1 MENKIIKKWNMLDSY
16 SEGQAIYG
24 RDAEISAIEESIL
37 YNIQTFIYGKSGIG
51 KTSLLQAGVFP
62 KLRQAK
68 YFPVVIRLAFY
79 NNESLNHAVKRLV
92 EEEAEREDLA
102 INKIG
107 LQHYVIDDTEV
118 FDSPLYE
125 YFSKVRFED
134 DAHTPYIP
142 VLILDQFEETIN
154 NEEQWQ
160 RTVDFLK
167 EDLYDLMDNSNIIHG
182 ESIPYTN
189 YRIVFSMRE
198 DYLYCLE
205 DIVDRYSLWELRYNR
220 YRIKALD
227 DERASDVIRLTS
239 GTNGLE
245 NGKEDKIIKLII
257 KIVKNNS
264 GSRFTEINT
273 ALLSLICSLLH
284 ENSIDKC
291 IYYQDLRKI
300 NVYLNSYYDNICD
313 EIGGTAAN
321 YLEDKLLTK
330 DGRRSSID
338 EGEIISSKKV
348 NYKQLDCLVEKR
360 FLRRIKTDSTSIRYE
375 YIHDLFARMIFK
387 RRMEEKKQWYLPE
400 LSSISRKLNRSR
412 FIKRFIITTIIWSLI
427 FCVYT
432 LLVYGLRYD
441 YSFQTLNILNWFN
454 KFYLL
459 LYLYSFI
466 LLVFLLPLVVK
477 RLHDVGQS
485 GWWISLCGLFPI
497 IYTLFLR
504 NGLFNLSIGIW
515 SEYIALTGCCLCFAF
530 VGFLCLKP
538 SSIGSYPA
546 KYSREYEEVFKL
558 VTINNIQFVK
568 SFLLELSLWI
578 ANYCFV
584 KMITVVIVYRDYLHL
599 DFSIKY
605 NDFYIF
611 KWFGSDFLV
620 PLVLAMLPFAL
631 CLSPSLKSRIKTIG
645 YPIWLAYI
653 PYFNILLLIVGLFSD
668 QLLHTLKLWREPKIQ
683 NKTSE
688 DDVLGDIHENF
699 FKPISENQNNIMT
712 LQSTGN
718 IRLLMV
724 LIPFYALGRF
734 FNRKLSINVRV
745 ESYYC
750 FVVNVFIVGLGFIA
764 FWVDAIGAQ
773 TCNENIWG
781 VWGSI
786 YLIECILFFCTTPH
800 WNLLIARGVI
810 NEIEKNPQYDINQL
824 ATALGVTQKLMKNI
838 IEKLIKK
845 GCITRVVTEE
855 FVYWEID
862 TERCIKYKYKKND

>member
-1 MENKIIKKWNMLDSY
+1 MEDTNLKKWNMLDSY
-16 SEGQAIYG
+16 REGQVIYG
-24 RDAEISAIEESIL
+24 RDAEISAIHESIL

-68 YFPVVIRLAFY
+68 YFPVIIRLSFY
-79 NNESLNHAVKRLV
+79 NNDSLNHVVKRLV
-92 EEEAEREDLA
+92 EEEAEREDLS
-102 INKIG
+102 INKFR
-107 LQHYVIDDTEV
+107 LNHYVIDNTEV
-118 FDSPLYE
+118 LDSPLYE

-134 DAHTPYIP
+134 DTHIPYIP
-142 VLILDQFEETIN
+142 VLIFDQFEETIN

-338 EGEIISSKKV
+338 EGEIVSSKKV
-348 NYKQLDCLVEKR
+348 NYKQLDYLVEKR

-387 RRMEEKKQWYLPE
+387 RRMDERGQWYIPK
-400 LSSISRKLNRSR
+400 LSSISRKLNMYQ
-412 FIKRFIITTIIWSLI
+412 FIKKASITVII
-427 FCVYT
+427 
-432 LLVYGLRYD
+432 LLLLGYCYGLLMNWKD
-441 YSFQTLNILNWFN
+441 YGFSLNILDFLIHTRV
-454 KFYLL
+454 YLFIF
-459 LYLYSFI
+459 SFI
-466 LLVFLLPLVVK
+466 LLVYLLPLIIK
-477 RLHDVGQS
+477 RLHDVGWS
-485 GWWISLCGLFPI
+485 GWWIFLCGLFPM
-497 IYTLFLR
+497 IYSLFLH
-504 NGLFNLSIGIW
+504 NGLFNISMGIW
-515 SEYIALTGCCLCFAF
+515 YGEIFESIAIGGSCFCFAF
-530 VGFLCLKP
+530 IGFLCMRP
-538 SSIGSYPA
+538 SVAGANPA
-546 KYSREYEEVFKL
+546 KYSKEYEEIFKE
-558 VTINNIQFVK
+558 VIIDNAQFVK
-568 SFLLELSLWI
+568 AFLLELSIYI

-584 KMITVVIVYRDYLHL
+584 IMVIYYYYYDLNY
-599 DFSIKY
+599 DFQINY
-605 NDFYIF
+605 NDFLIF
-611 KWFGSDFLV
+611 KWFGSNFSV
-620 PLVLAMLPFAL
+620 PCVLALFPFVL
-631 CLSPSLKSRIKTIG
+631 GFSPSLKARIKTIG
-645 YPIWLAYI
+645 YPIEIAYI
-653 PYFNILLLIVGLFSD
+653 PYFNILLLIVGLFPD
-668 QLLHTLKLWREPKIQ
+668 QMLHTLKLWREPKIQ
-683 NKTSE
+683 HNTSE
-688 DDVLGDIHENF
+688 DGILVDIHESF
-699 FKPISENQNNIMT
+699 FRPIYENQNYNKKLI
-712 LQSTGN
+712 SSHVKS
-718 IRLLMV
+718 LMAF
-724 LIPFYALGRF
+724 IPFYALGRF
-734 FNRKLSINVRV
+734 FNRKLSISERV
-745 ESYYC
+745 NS
-750 FVVNVFIVGLGFIA
+750 FTFILVNVI
-764 FWVDAIGAQ
+764 
-773 TCNENIWG
+773 
-781 VWGSI
+781 
-786 YLIECILFFCTTPH
+786 ILDLLF
-800 WNLLIARGVI
+800 LLILLIDVTDIVIWVCISILGIEIILDYCLMPYWKLLLARSVI
-810 NEIEKNPQYDINQL
+810 NEIEINPQYEINQL
-824 ATALGVTQKLMKNI
+824 ATVFGLTQKAMKNI

-855 FVYWEID
+855 IVYWKID
-862 TERCIKYKYKKND
+862 TERCIKYKYKKKND